1 MLTYYKEIDRVMK
14 IVVILIFVAI
24 SLFARMEDWNLT
36 NKSFEKVKILDSKVL
51 YFDKIVGEKFF
62 GISALEYD
70 KKKKILYMLNDRSR
84 LFRFKIDIKNGKIN
98 SLKPIGACRL
108 RNKKGKY
115 FFLYQSDSEGLVK
128 RKNRFFISFEGR
140 HPRVTS
146 FDMKCRQRGRVRL
159 PKILRKSYYYQGKNK
174 ALESLVYTNSF
185 GLITA
190 PEKRLKKTPKYY
202 HTLFNRYG
210 KICRFKKRDDK
221 LCLVD
226 LEGDGKGNL
235 IALFRKLD
243 MKHLG
248 FITKVKRIDIQNIK
262 RGICKVEDIFSLES
276 AKGDMT
282 DNFEG
287 IVRVGKNLYLMV
299 SDDNDRFFQNTLLVL
314 FEVV

>member
-1 MLTYYKEIDRVMK
+1 MRVIM
-14 IVVILIFVAI
+14 IFIFLPIL
-24 SLFARMEDWNLT
+24 LFAQIKNWNLT
-36 NKSFEKVKILDSKVL
+36 NRNFNKVEILDSKVL
-51 YFDKIVGEKFF
+51 YFDKINKERFF

-70 KKKKILYMLNDRSR
+70 KKRKILYMLNDRSR
-84 LFRFKIDIKNGKIN
+84 LFWFRLDIKNSKIK
-98 SLKPIGACRL
+98 SLKPIRACRL
-108 RNKKGKY
+108 KNKRGKY

-128 RKNRFFISFEGR
+128 RRGRFYISFEGR
-140 HPRVTS
+140 HPRVDY
-146 FDMKCRQRGRVRL
+146 FDIKCKQKGKIRL
-159 PKILRKSYYYQGKNK
+159 PKVLRNSFYYQGKNK
-174 ALESLVYTNSF
+174 TLESLVYTNSF

-190 PEKRLKKTPKYY
+190 PEKRLRKTPKYY

-210 KICRFKKRDDK
+210 KICRFKKRDDN

-226 LEGDGKGNL
+226 LESDGKGNL

-248 FITKVKRIDIQNIK
+248 FINKVKRINIQNIK
-262 RGICKVEDIFSLES
+262 RGICKIEDIFDLES

-287 IVRVGKNLYLMV
+287 IVRIEKNLYLMV

-314 FEVV
+314 FRLL